1 MRKPYF
7 TIHSVKALESR
18 AFSVFRANIDNTP
31 DKLELARKL
40 YPGSCWYIEFHDVK
54 ISVRAV
60 YGA

>member
-7 TIHSVKALESR
+7 SIHSIKALENR

-40 YPGSCWYIEFHDVK
+40 YPGSVWYIEFHDVK
-54 ISVRAV
+54 ISVRVV

>member
-18 AFSVFRANIDNTP
+18 AFSVFRAKIENTP

-54 ISVRAV
+54 ISVRVV

>member
-31 DKLELARKL
+31 DKLELAIKL
-40 YPGSCWYIEFHDVK
+40 YPIKFWYIEFHDVK
-54 ISVRAV
+54 ISVCPV

>member
-7 TIHSVKALESR
+7 TIHSIKALENR
-18 AFSVFRANIDNTP
+18 AFSVFRANIENTP

-40 YPGSCWYIEFHDVK
+40 YPSSVWYIEFHDVK
-54 ISVRAV
+54 ISVRPI

>member
-7 TIHSVKALESR
+7 SIHSIKALENR

-54 ISVRAV
+54 IIVRAV

>member
-7 TIHSVKALESR
+7 SIHSIKALESR
-18 AFSVFRANIDNTP
+18 EFSVFRANIENTTE
-31 DKLELARKL
+31 KLELARKL

-54 ISVRAV
+54 ISVRVV

>member
-18 AFSVFRANIDNTP
+18 AFSVFRANIENTP

-40 YPGSCWYIEFHDVK
+40 YPIEFWYIEFHDVK
-54 ISVRAV
+54 ISVLPV